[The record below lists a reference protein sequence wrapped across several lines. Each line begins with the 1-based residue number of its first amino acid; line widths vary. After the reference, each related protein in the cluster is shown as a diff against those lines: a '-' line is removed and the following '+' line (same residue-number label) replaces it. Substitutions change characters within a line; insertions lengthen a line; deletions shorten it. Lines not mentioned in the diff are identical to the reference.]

1 MAQPTGRR
9 HGVWGVSVAIHRL
22 LQNAAF
28 GPDDIEG
35 MVRAYELALL
45 RLGLRDRNDPLTEI
59 VAKLII
65 EVVQTGEKEPE
76 KICALALRILNDPNQ
91 SH

>member
-1 MAQPTGRR
+1 
-9 HGVWGVSVAIHRL
+9 VWGASVAIHRL
-22 LQNAAF
+22 LQSAAF

-35 MVRAYELALL
+35 MVQAYELALL
-45 RLGLRDRNDPLTEI
+45 RLGLRDRSDPLTEI

-65 EVVQTGEKEPE
+65 DVAQTGEKEPE
-76 KICALALRILNDPNQ
+76 KICTLALRILNDANQ

>member
-1 MAQPTGRR
+1 
-9 HGVWGVSVAIHRL
+9 VWGASVAIHRL
-22 LQNAAF
+22 LQSAAF

-35 MVRAYELALL
+35 MVQAYELALL
-45 RLGLRDRNDPLTEI
+45 RLGLRDRSDPLTEI

-65 EVVQTGEKEPE
+65 DVAQTGEKKPE
-76 KICALALRILNDPNQ
+76 KICTLALRILNDANQ